1 MGARLG
7 ILPGMNAVFAP
18 TPKPAA
24 LATQRFVNLVVLHCS
39 ATPSGRWLA
48 GPRGAPGFREAADV
62 IDGWHAARG
71 FRRTDAA
78 IGRYMHIRP
87 HIGYHFVVDVDGTI
101 EGGRSLK
108 EVGAHVQGYNS
119 ASVGVCLVGGA
130 ERDARYT
137 APQWEAAAA
146 LVRELCKRLA
156 VPQTFPLYPRRGGGV
171 CGHRDLSPDTD
182 GDGRIRPH
190 EWLKTCPGFDVSA
203 WLARGLVPL
212 PEQVCESTERGPA

>member
-1 MGARLG
+1 MLPG

-18 TPKPAA
+18 RPE
-24 LATQRFVNLVVLHCS
+24 LATKRYVSLVVLHCS

-48 GPRGAPGFREAADV
+48 GRRGAPGFREAGDV

-71 FRRTDAA
+71 FQRSAEA
-78 IGRYMHIRP
+78 MARYNANRP
-87 HIGYHFVVDVDGTI
+87 HIGYHFVIDIDGGI
-101 EGGRSLK
+101 EPGRGLI
-108 EVGAHVQGYNS
+108 EVGAHVEGCNS

-137 APQWEAAAA
+137 AAQWRTAAE

-156 VPQTFPLYPRRGGGV
+156 VPLVAPLYPRRGGGV
-171 CGHRDLSPDTD
+171 CGHRDLSPDAD
-182 GDGRIRPH
+182 GDGRIRPN

-212 PEQVCESTERGPA
+212 PEQVAVEQVA